1 MLAPNMAFVLFTSH
15 VLCPFLAMDRSGAQP
30 VHETHKF
37 DNCLDNRRV
46 SILYLV
52 LKAQMVDVYFQES
65 IPRYAVFH
73 LLPGYAEV
81 GLASTEPSASYE
93 AYTINTNSSVIAA
106 VKLVSFTCELIAI
119 I

>member
-1 MLAPNMAFVLFTSH
+1 MAFVL
-15 VLCPFLAMDRSGAQP
+15 
-30 VHETHKF
+30 
-37 DNCLDNRRV
+37 
-46 SILYLV
+46 
-52 LKAQMVDVYFQES
+52 
-65 IPRYAVFH
+65 

>member
-1 MLAPNMAFVLFTSH
+1 MAFVLFTSH

-52 LKAQMVDVYFQES
+52 QQKFKAQMVDIYFQES

-106 VKLVSFTCELIAI
+106 VKLVSSTCELIAI